1 MDTNSKS
8 KVGWFSSLKLRL
20 RELKKYVQSIFKIEI
35 VNSDKENL
43 QYAKHTN
50 CIKD

>member
-1 MDTNSKS
+1 MESKSES

-20 RELKKYVQSIFKIEI
+20 RELKNYLQSIFKVEI
-35 VNSDKENL
+35 VNSDKETL
-43 QYAKHTN
+43 QYARYTN

>member
-1 MDTNSKS
+1 MESKS
-8 KVGWFSSLKLRL
+8 NVGWFSSLKLRL
-20 RELKKYVQSIFKIEI
+20 RELKIYIKNILKIEM

-43 QYAKHTN
+43 EYARHTN